1 MELWELLV
9 PHLHLIDLSLQVA
22 AVAVVLI
29 RTITQIGNQVVAV
42 VRVAQI
48 MQRVRP
54 LQAI

>member
-1 MELWELLV
+1 
-9 PHLHLIDLSLQVA
+9 LQAA
-22 AVAVVLI
+22 AVAVVLFQ
-29 RTITQIGNQVVAV
+29 TITQIGNQVVAV